1 MADRKRK
8 LDVFSGDGNSQQN
21 GSALISPLTGRPYS
35 QKYHDILA
43 KRKGGHWLVKTDTDD
58 TVFNKHFPES
68 ADQFHPA
75 VIHVARVMSS

>member
-8 LDVFSGDGNSQQN
+8 LDVFSSDGNSQQN
-21 GSALISPLTGRPYS
+21 GSALVSPLTGRPYS

-43 KRKGGHWLVKTDTDD
+43 KRKGGHWLVNTDTND
-58 TVFNKHFPES
+58 TVFKKYCLNVLTNV
-68 ADQFHPA
+68 HPA